1 MNVIELIIFPAALIL
16 TYFGIALFRQWSLKK
31 GVLDVPN
38 ERSSHSAPTPRGG
51 GVVIVAVVLCFYV
64 CVSFFYP
71 STFSWGYLCGAIIVA
86 LVSWLDDRYSVSF
99 LWRFLTHAL
108 AAILLIIDKGFWSDI
123 HVPGL
128 SFAFGFG
135 IFGSII
141 TFLWIV
147 WLINAYNFMDG
158 IDGIAGV
165 QAVIAGLAWLIVG
178 NLSGNNGI
186 YFFGGIILC
195 SSVGFLIH
203 NWHPAR
209 IFMGDVGSA
218 FLGYTFAAI
227 PLLARPDSGRA
238 VDLLPV
244 AAVLF
249 VWFFL
254 FDSII
259 TITRRA
265 LRREKLWVAHREHL
279 YQRLVASGLSHSNV
293 SLLYGS
299 LALIVSL
306 SVVVGIAFKNNLETA
321 ILPIV
326 LLVTVALVVY
336 CAKRRVLT

>member
-1 MNVIELIIFPAALIL
+1 MIELIIFAAALIL
-16 TYFGIALFRQWSLKK
+16 TYFGIALFLRWSLKK

-38 ERSSHSAPTPRGG
+38 ERSSHISPTPRGG
-51 GVVIVAVVLCFYV
+51 GVVIVAVVLGFYI

-71 STFSWGYLCGAIIVA
+71 SAFSWGYVCGAVIIA
-86 LVSWLDDRYSVSF
+86 LISWFDDRYTVSF
-99 LWRFLTHAL
+99 IWRFITHAL
-108 AAILLIIDKGFWSDI
+108 AAILLIIDKGFWNEI
-123 HVPGL
+123 HVPGFSSAL
-128 SFAFGFG
+128 SLGVFGA
-135 IFGSII
+135 II

-165 QAVIAGLAWLIVG
+165 QAAIAGLAWLIVG
-178 NLSGNNGI
+178 AFSGNSGI
-186 YFFGGIILC
+186 YLFGGIILC

-227 PLLARPDSGRA
+227 PLLARPDSGKV

-244 AAVLF
+244 AAILF

-254 FDSII
+254 FDSIV

-265 LRREKLWVAHREHL
+265 LRREKVWVAHREHL
-279 YQRLVASGLSHSNV
+279 YQRLVATGLSHSNV

-306 SVVVGIAFKNNLETA
+306 SVVFGIAFKNSVEAA
-321 ILPIV
+321 ILPVV
-326 LLVTVALVVY
+326 LFVTVALVVY
-336 CAKRRVLT
+336 CARRRVLN